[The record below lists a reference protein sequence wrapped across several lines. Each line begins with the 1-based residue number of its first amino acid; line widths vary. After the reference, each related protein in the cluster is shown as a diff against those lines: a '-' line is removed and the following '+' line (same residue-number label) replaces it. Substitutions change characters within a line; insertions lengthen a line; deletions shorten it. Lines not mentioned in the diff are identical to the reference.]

1 MSRYAEFRAGWP
13 TLLAAVFGIGCGASP
28 VPYNMV
34 GHLTGPLQAEFGWG
48 RGQIMLAVTVF
59 GAVVMLLAP
68 WFGALID
75 RKGVRKVGVAAL
87 IGFSLSWMATTLT
100 TSNIFVYYAIWI
112 VAGVLGGASIP
123 ISWTRAV
130 NAWFVTNRGLALAIA
145 LLGTG
150 FAGIALNLSAPWMI
164 ENFGWRGAVIGSAL
178 PALVLAAPIA
188 LLFLRDA
195 PDPGTIKADTAQAT
209 QHQHGATLKEASSK
223 PTFWIMFAAF
233 AMVALAFGGLFVNFV
248 PMLMDAG
255 FEGAAAG
262 AIASTIGVSLLAG
275 RLIAG
280 ALLDRFWAPYV
291 AAPLFIAPAIA
302 CMVVAGGV
310 ITPSV
315 ATMTA
320 VLIGFAAGV
329 ESDLIAYL
337 AARYYGIKNYAR
349 IYGVLYMAFGFA
361 SAISPPLY
369 GWSYDIFGSYR
380 IALMCGAALFVV
392 SAVILFF
399 MERYPAERAES
410 DGKGASA

>member
-13 TLLAAVFGIGCGASP
+13 TLLAALIGIGCGASP

-34 GHLTGPLQAEFGWG
+34 GHLVGPLQAEFGWG

-75 RKGVRKVGVAAL
+75 RKGVRKIGVAAL

-100 TSNIFVYYAIWI
+100 TSNIYVYYGIWI

-164 ENFGWRGAVIGSAL
+164 ENYGWRGAVIGSAL
-178 PALVLAAPIA
+178 PALVLAAPFA

-195 PDPGTIKADTAQAT
+195 PDTTIAGATEAQA
-209 QHQHGATLKEASSK
+209 QQNLHGATLKEATSTA
-223 PTFWIMFAAF
+223 TFWIMFAAF

-255 FEGAAAG
+255 FEGGAAG
-262 AIASTIGVSLLAG
+262 AVASTIGVSILAG
-275 RLIAG
+275 RLVAG
-280 ALLDRFWAPYV
+280 ALLDRYWAPYV
-291 AAPLFIAPAIA
+291 AAPLFIAPAVA
-302 CMVVAGGV
+302 CV
-310 ITPSV
+310 IV
-315 ATMTA
+315 ATSTVTPTLATVTA

-337 AARYYGIKNYAR
+337 AARYYGLKNYAR

-361 SAISPPLY
+361 SAVSPPLY
-369 GWSYDIFGSYR
+369 GWSYDIFGSYQ
-380 IALMCGAALFVV
+380 IALFCGATLFTI
-392 SAVILFF
+392 SAIIMFF
-399 MERYPAERAES
+399 MNRYPEEHAPT
-410 DGKGASA
+410 

>member
-1 MSRYAEFRAGWP
+1 MSRYSEFRAGWP
-13 TLLAAVFGIGCGASP
+13 TLMAAVFGIGCGASP

-68 WFGALID
+68 WFGGLID

-100 TSNIFVYYAIWI
+100 TSNIYVYYAIWI
-112 VAGVLGGASIP
+112 VAGIVGGASIP

-188 LLFLRDA
+188 LIFLRDA
-195 PDPGTIKADTAQAT
+195 PDASTVEAGSVQAT
-209 QHQHGATLKEASSK
+209 QHLYGATFKEASRTHS
-223 PTFWIMFAAF
+223 FWIMFAAF

-255 FEGAAAG
+255 FEGSRAG

-302 CMVVAGGV
+302 CLVVAGGT
-310 ITPSV
+310 ITPTI

-320 VLIGFAAGV
+320 ILIGLAAGV

-349 IYGVLYMAFGFA
+349 IYGVLYMAFGLA

-380 IALMCGAALFVV
+380 YALICGAVLFTL

-399 MERYPAERAES
+399 MGKYPAESHEAE
-410 DGKGASA
+410 AAPA